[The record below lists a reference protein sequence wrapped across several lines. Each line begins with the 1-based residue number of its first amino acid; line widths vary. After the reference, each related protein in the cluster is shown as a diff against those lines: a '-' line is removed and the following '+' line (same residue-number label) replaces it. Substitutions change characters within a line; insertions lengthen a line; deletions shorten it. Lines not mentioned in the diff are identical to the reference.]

1 MILKGS
7 KTEKNLYSTFAGESR
22 ARNKYTFFA
31 EKAGE
36 EGLQYIKSVFLLTAE
51 NEKAHGREVFRRY
64 LKLVKSTAENLQ
76 DAAEGE
82 SLESSKLYKQ
92 FEEEARTE
100 NFTEIA
106 DFYKELREVEEHHM
120 ERFNSIRKNLVSG
133 KEFKRDEDV
142 IWQCMNCGYIHIGKE
157 APEICPL
164 CKFPRGYFKIYC
176 EDYK

>member
-7 KTEKNLYSTFAGESR
+7 KTEKNLYKTFAGESR
-22 ARNKYTFFA
+22 ARNKYTFYA

-36 EGLQYIKSVFLLTAE
+36 EGLQYIKSVFLQTAE
-51 NEKAHGREVFRRY
+51 NEMAHAREVFRRY

-76 DAAEGE
+76 DASEGE
-82 SLESSKLYKQ
+82 SLESSKLYKE
-92 FEEEARTE
+92 FEQVARSE
-100 NFTEIA
+100 GFTEIA

-120 ERFNSIRKNLVSG
+120 ERFSYIRKNLING
-133 KEFKRDEDV
+133 KEFKRNQDV
-142 IWQCMNCGYIHIGKE
+142 MWQCMNCGYIYIGKE

-176 EDYK
+176 EDFK